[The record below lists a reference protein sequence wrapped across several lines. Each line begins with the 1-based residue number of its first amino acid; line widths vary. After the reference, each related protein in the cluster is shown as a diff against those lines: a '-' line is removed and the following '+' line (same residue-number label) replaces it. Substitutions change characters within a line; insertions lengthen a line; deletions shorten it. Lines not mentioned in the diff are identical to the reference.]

1 MKYRIIGA
9 VACIC
14 ILLVSVLNYPVLLTG
29 RMESRRYHQHREA
42 TPKAV
47 CAVHAEKEFC
57 THLPLI
63 AIDTGGA
70 EIPGRGL
77 VDEEDR
83 HMGFTTTAEGADR
96 ITAQMRVMDSA
107 EENNHPTDAPAVESN
122 VVIHVRGNSSRYFEK
137 AGYRLELVDENGDN
151 NPQSLMGMDAHHE
164 WALHGPYL
172 DKSLMR
178 NYMWY
183 NIAGECMEY
192 APNVRFCE
200 LMLNGEYQGIYVLT
214 ELIGSG
220 RDGARLNMEVD
231 ARDNTYTGY
240 LLRLDRQDG
249 SEYDRLNSLTTYSYR
264 NEMELKLEVEFPGE
278 KKLTPEI
285 KEAIK
290 TDFSAFEK
298 GLYSYDYDSRK
309 YGYRA
314 QVDVDSFVD
323 YLILN
328 EFTT

>member
-63 AIDTGGA
+63 VIDTGGA

-151 NPQSLMGMDAHHE
+151 NPKSLMGMPTTN
-164 WALHGPYL
+164 G
-172 DKSLMR
+172 R
-178 NYMWY
+178 
-183 NIAGECMEY
+183 CMD
-192 APNVRFCE
+192 P
-200 LMLNGEYQGIYVLT
+200 IW
-214 ELIGSG
+214 
-220 RDGARLNMEVD
+220 
-231 ARDNTYTGY
+231 
-240 LLRLDRQDG
+240 
-249 SEYDRLNSLTTYSYR
+249 
-264 NEMELKLEVEFPGE
+264 
-278 KKLTPEI
+278 I
-285 KEAIK
+285 KA
-290 TDFSAFEK
+290 
-298 GLYSYDYDSRK
+298 
-309 YGYRA
+309 
-314 QVDVDSFVD
+314 
-323 YLILN
+323 
-328 EFTT
+328 

>member
-9 VACIC
+9 AACIC

-107 EENNHPTDAPAVESN
+107 EENNHPTDAPAVHWQRRIQE
-122 VVIHVRGNSSRYFEK
+122 F
-137 AGYRLELVDENGDN
+137 
-151 NPQSLMGMDAHHE
+151 
-164 WALHGPYL
+164 ALYI
-172 DKSLMR
+172 K
-178 NYMWY
+178 
-183 NIAGECMEY
+183 
-192 APNVRFCE
+192 V
-200 LMLNGEYQGIYVLT
+200 
-214 ELIGSG
+214 
-220 RDGARLNMEVD
+220 MEVSQMHGIQVCC
-231 ARDNTYTGY
+231 RRGENI
-240 LLRLDRQDG
+240 LLFWMVMICFRI
-249 SEYDRLNSLTTYSYR
+249 
-264 NEMELKLEVEFPGE
+264 VP
-278 KKLTPEI
+278 
-285 KEAIK
+285 
-290 TDFSAFEK
+290 
-298 GLYSYDYDSRK
+298 
-309 YGYRA
+309 
-314 QVDVDSFVD
+314 
-323 YLILN
+323 
-328 EFTT
+328 